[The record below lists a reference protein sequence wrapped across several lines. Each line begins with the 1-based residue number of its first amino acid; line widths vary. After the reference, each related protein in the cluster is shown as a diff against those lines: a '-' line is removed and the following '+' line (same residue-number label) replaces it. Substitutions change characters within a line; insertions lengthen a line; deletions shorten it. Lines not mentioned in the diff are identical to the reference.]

1 MTCARLLTVSSLA
14 LLAACAQQQ
23 VPKHVALANQR
34 DCPLR
39 LHSGQTLSLTLP
51 SDPTTGYRWQ
61 VKNAGQPVLRSLG
74 PEVYSNPEDAGLVGA
89 AGQSVWRFATQQAG
103 TGSLS
108 LVYQQPWAPEVVPVK
123 SFDCALSM
131 D

>member
-1 MTCARLLTVSSLA
+1 MTCARLLAVSGLA
-14 LLAACAQQQ
+14 LLTACAQQQ
-23 VPKHVALANQR
+23 VPKHVALASQR

-39 LHSGQTLSLTLP
+39 LHSGQTLSLSLP

-61 VKNAGQPVLRSLG
+61 VKQAGQPVLRSLG

-89 AGQSVWRFATQQAG
+89 AGRSAWRFVAQQAG
-103 TGSLS
+103 SGSLS
-108 LVYQQPWAPEVVPVK
+108 LVYQQPWAPEVVPLR
-123 SFDCALSM
+123 SFDCAVSV